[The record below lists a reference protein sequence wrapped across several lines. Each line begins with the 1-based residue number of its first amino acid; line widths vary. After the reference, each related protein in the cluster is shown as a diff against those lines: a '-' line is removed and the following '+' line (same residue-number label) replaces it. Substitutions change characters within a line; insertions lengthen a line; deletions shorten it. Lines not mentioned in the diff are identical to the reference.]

1 MNEMKIINTPEFIA
15 ERQRKFD
22 EIVGAAYVNIFTLS
36 KNSDVVAIAPFNPK
50 NKEHLF
56 VLNVAK
62 GVGGVAQK
70 TVAIDASKFYIWR
83 LNRGL
88 DKECRYEKLDS
99 KDFTHAIDPNK
110 LLDFMRKWAS
120 ELMSEENFDF
130 GKIYD
135 EFYSK
140 KGKRK

>member
-1 MNEMKIINTPEFIA
+1 MKEIKITSASEDNLV
-15 ERQRKFD
+15 RQRKYD

-62 GVGGVAQK
+62 GVGGVVQK
-70 TVAIDASKFYIWR
+70 TVAIDTNKFHIWQ
-83 LNRGL
+83 LNRGIN
-88 DKECRYEKLDS
+88 KECRYEKLNG
-99 KDFTHAIDPNK
+99 KDFTYAIDPDR
-110 LLDFMRKWAS
+110 LLSFMRQWAS
-120 ELMSEENFDF
+120 ELMNEEEFNF

>member
-1 MNEMKIINTPEFIA
+1 MNEMKIINAPEFIA

-36 KNSDVVAIAPFNPK
+36 KNSNVVAIAPFNPK

-70 TVAIDASKFYIWR
+70 TVAIDTNKFCIWR

-88 DKECRYEKLDS
+88 DKECRYEQLEG
-99 KDFTHAIDPNK
+99 KDFTYAIDPNS
-110 LLDFMRKWAS
+110 LLNFMRQWAS
-120 ELMSEENFDF
+120 ELMDEENFNF

>member
-1 MNEMKIINTPEFIA
+1 MNKMKIINAPEFIA

-50 NKEHLF
+50 DKEHLF

-70 TVAIDASKFYIWR
+70 TVAIDTNKFHIWR

-88 DKECRYEKLDS
+88 DKECRYEKLNGR
-99 KDFTHAIDPNK
+99 DFTYAIDPNN
-110 LLDFMRKWAS
+110 LLNFMRKWAS
-120 ELMSEENFDF
+120 ELTGEENFDF

>member
-1 MNEMKIINTPEFIA
+1 MNEIKIVNAPEFIA

-36 KNSDVVAIAPFNPK
+36 KNSEVIAIAPFNPK

-70 TVAIDASKFYIWR
+70 TVAIDASKFCIWK

-88 DKECRYEKLDS
+88 DKECRYEKL
-99 KDFTHAIDPNK
+99 KEYECACPIDPNV
-110 LLDFMRKWAS
+110 LLTFMRQWAS
-120 ELMSEENFDF
+120 ELMGEENFNF

>member
-1 MNEMKIINTPEFIA
+1 MNEMKIINAPEFIA

-36 KNSDVVAIAPFNPK
+36 KNSEVIAIAPFNPK

-70 TVAIDASKFYIWR
+70 TVAIDASKFCIWK

-88 DKECRYEKLDS
+88 DQECRYEKL
-99 KDFTHAIDPNK
+99 KACGCACAIDPNV
-110 LLDFMRKWAS
+110 LLDFMRQWAS
-120 ELMSEENFDF
+120 ELMGEENFDF